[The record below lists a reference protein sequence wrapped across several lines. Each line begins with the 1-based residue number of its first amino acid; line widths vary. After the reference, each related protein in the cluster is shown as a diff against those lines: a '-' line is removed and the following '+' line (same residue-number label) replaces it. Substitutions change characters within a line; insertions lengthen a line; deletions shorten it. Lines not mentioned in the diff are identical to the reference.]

1 MKAPTRGI
9 QVQTVENIQSL
20 LSDQLIDSFPQLFS
34 ELTQEVR
41 LMYYNSMKRVTGS
54 LLTRIKHIHSQFVL
68 HCCCKKYSKHYKK
81 FPKFD
86 TSPPYV
92 TLLTIF

>member
-34 ELTQEVR
+34 ELTQEVK

-54 LLTRIKHIHSQFVL
+54 YKYIKHIHSQS
-68 HCCCKKYSKHYKK
+68 CI
-81 FPKFD
+81 
-86 TSPPYV
+86 
-92 TLLTIF
+92 TLLLQEIF